1 MNDDTATA
9 VAQTK
14 EQLSGLP
21 TGTVAAVSGIDIY
34 GNITTQS
41 AEIDRSAKTITVSA
55 VSPGST
61 EARQLVYVNGL
72 PASQTSFSG
81 LTIAY
86 GHDGLGRIIS
96 GTDPRL
102 GAELTA
108 YYTAGAGKIGR
119 IRSQT
124 DAAGN
129 TTVYD
134 YDVARNVVMVQN
146 PLNRK
151 NYYSYNPMGLPTWA
165 WGEAQYPVEFTYNN
179 LG

>member
-14 EQLSGLP
+14 EQFSGLP
-21 TGTVAAVSGIDIY
+21 AGTVAAVSGIDIY

-41 AEIDRSAKTITVSA
+41 AEIDRSTKTITVSA

-61 EARQLVYVNGL
+61 EARQLVYVNGQ
-72 PASQTSFSG
+72 PASQTSCSG
-81 LTIAY
+81 LTTVY

-96 GTDPRL
+96 VTDPRL

-108 YYTAGAGKIGR
+108 YYTAGAGKIGC
-119 IRSQT
+119 IRSLT